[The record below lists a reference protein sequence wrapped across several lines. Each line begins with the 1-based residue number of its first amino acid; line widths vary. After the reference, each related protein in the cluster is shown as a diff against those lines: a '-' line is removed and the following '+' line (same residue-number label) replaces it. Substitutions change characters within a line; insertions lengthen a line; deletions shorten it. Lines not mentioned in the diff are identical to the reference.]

1 MKSPEPFEMHKLIQD
16 TVREGAG
23 SAGNPCLSGVAAEE
37 HSE

>member
-1 MKSPEPFEMHKLIQD
+1 MHKLIQD

-23 SAGNPCLSGVAAEE
+23 SAGNLSGVAAEE